1 MLLKSFNILK
11 LFGSFSYNISF
22 EKQSNLYIIT
32 GPNGYGKTTIL
43 TIFHSLCHKEELFYF
58 YDILFESID
67 INFDNDISLK
77 ITQPIITTI
86 KSDDNTIDEKKVI
99 FKLSKNSKTILV
111 YDIDKEKY
119 EKSEYYKK
127 RNNNTENEIFE
138 YHIWSENKKGQSYRI
153 FDLDLNKFVMNL
165 SSLHD
170 TFVHSQRLYTDEY
183 EEKDSSSMI
192 SRISEQIKEEIDNM
206 YFSFLQYSQQ
216 RDSKFIDQLLS
227 AKKFL
232 NKKDYE
238 AKGEK
243 LSTQIKELVK
253 YDLLSNIVIRPY
265 EEANKK
271 ELSVYLNELE
281 LKLNIYNALRNKLQL
296 FLKLLENKQ
305 FINKR
310 FLISRNNGLRVILTK
325 SNQYL
330 RDLNKL
336 SSGEQ
341 NEVILL
347 YKLIFEVPDNTLL
360 LIDEPEISL
369 HVAWQIQFINDIMEI
384 AASRK
389 LQIIIATHS
398 PSIVA
403 QDLDDSIDLL
413 DINTEK

>member
-1 MLLKSFNILK
+1 MLLKSFNIIK

-22 EKQSNLYIIT
+22 EQQSNLYIIT
-32 GPNGYGKTTIL
+32 SPNGYGKTTIL
-43 TIFHSLCHKEELFYF
+43 TIFHSLCHKDELFYF

-67 INFDNDISLK
+67 INFDNGISLQ
-77 ITQPIITTI
+77 ITQPIITTV

-99 FKLSKNSKTILV
+99 FKLIKNNKILLN

-119 EKSEYYKK
+119 EKSEYYEK
-127 RNNNTENEIFE
+127 RYNKTENEIFE
-138 YHIWSENKKGQSYRI
+138 YHIWSENKKGQSYRM

-170 TFVHSQRLYTDEY
+170 TFVHSQRLYSDEY
-183 EEKDSSSMI
+183 EKTDSSMI

-206 YFSFLQYSQQ
+206 YFRFLQYSQQ

-238 AKGEK
+238 AKGKK
-243 LSTQIKELVK
+243 LSTQIEELVK
-253 YDLLSNIVIRPY
+253 YDLLNNIVIRPY
-265 EEANKK
+265 EEQNKK

-281 LKLNIYNALRNKLQL
+281 LKLDVYNALRNKLQL

-341 NEVILL
+341 NEIILL

-384 AASRK
+384 AKSRK

-403 QDLDDSIDLL
+403 QDLDDSIDLF
-413 DINTEK
+413 DINSEK

>member
-1 MLLKSFNILK
+1 MLLKSFNIIK

-22 EKQSNLYIIT
+22 EQQSNLYIIT
-32 GPNGYGKTTIL
+32 SPNGYGKTTIL
-43 TIFHSLCHKEELFYF
+43 TIFHSLCHKDELFYF

-67 INFDNDISLK
+67 INFDNGISLQ
-77 ITQPIITTI
+77 ITQPIITTV

-99 FKLSKNSKTILV
+99 FKLIKNNKILLN

-119 EKSEYYKK
+119 EKSEYYEK
-127 RNNNTENEIFE
+127 RYNKTENEIFE
-138 YHIWSENKKGQSYRI
+138 YHIWSENKKGQSYRM

-170 TFVHSQRLYTDEY
+170 TFVHSQRLYSDEY
-183 EEKDSSSMI
+183 EKTDSSMI

-206 YFSFLQYSQQ
+206 YFRFLQYSQQ

-238 AKGEK
+238 AKGK
-243 LSTQIKELVK
+243 KISTQIEELVK
-253 YDLLSNIVIRPY
+253 YDLLNNIVIRPY
-265 EEANKK
+265 EEQNKK

-281 LKLNIYNALRNKLQL
+281 LKLDVYNALRNKLQL

-341 NEVILL
+341 NEIILL

-384 AASRK
+384 AKSRK

-403 QDLDDSIDLL
+403 QDLDDSIDLF
-413 DINTEK
+413 DINSEK